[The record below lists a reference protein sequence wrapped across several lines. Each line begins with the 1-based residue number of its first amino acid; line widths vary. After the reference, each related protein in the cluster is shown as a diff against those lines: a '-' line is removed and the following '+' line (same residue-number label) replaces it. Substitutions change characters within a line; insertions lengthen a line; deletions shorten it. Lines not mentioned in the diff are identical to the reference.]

1 MVQGVVFPKKGS
13 VDFDQNQ
20 QNLLHQF
27 LCCAVI
33 RKTLVC
39 LETMSPT
46 TTKKTPVAI
55 FCRVSTINRQDNQR
69 QITELEEYA
78 KSQNYEVVE
87 VVSES
92 ISGRAN
98 ADDREGLHR
107 ILTLANEKK
116 IKKVLVH
123 EVSRIA
129 RRSSIVHKFVEDL
142 HDAGVSLY
150 WHSQRIETLMPSGKK
165 NPAAAIMM
173 ALLSEIAANE
183 VEVLRER
190 ILSGLAE
197 ARRKGIQLGRR
208 KGTSIPPDKLLQKHS
223 DIVRKLKEGH
233 SIRNTASIT
242 RKGFGTVVRVRTV
255 WIKNQHQMAEA
266 A

>member
-33 RKTLVC
+33 RKTLVS
-39 LETMSPT
+39 LVTMSPT
-46 TTKKTPVAI
+46 TTKKIPVAI
-55 FCRVSTINRQDNQR
+55 FCRVSMINRQDNQR
-69 QITELEEYA
+69 QINELEAYA

-142 HDAGVSLY
+142 HETQVSLY

-165 NPAAAIMM
+165 NQAAAIMM

-197 ARRKGIQLGRR
+197 ARRKGVQLGRR
-208 KGTSIPPDKLLQKHS
+208 KGTSIPPATLLQKHS
-223 DIVRKLKEGH
+223 DIVRKLKEGQ
-233 SIRNTASIT
+233 SIRNTAAIT
-242 RKGFGTVVRVRTV
+242 KKGFGTVVRVRNV
-255 WIKNQHQMAEA
+255 WIKNNTA
-266 A
+266 

>member
-1 MVQGVVFPKKGS
+1 
-13 VDFDQNQ
+13 
-20 QNLLHQF
+20 
-27 LCCAVI
+27 
-33 RKTLVC
+33 
-39 LETMSPT
+39 
-46 TTKKTPVAI
+46 VAI
-55 FCRVSTINRQDNQR
+55 FVRVSTINRQDNQR

-87 VVSES
+87 VVAES

-98 ADDREGLHR
+98 ADEREGLHR
-107 ILTLANEKK
+107 ILTLATEKR

-142 HDAGVSLY
+142 HEAGVSLY
-150 WHSQRIETLMPSGKK
+150 WHSQRIETLLPSGKK
-165 NPAAAIMM
+165 NPSAAIMM

-197 ARRKGIQLGRR
+197 TRRKGVQLGRR
-208 KGTSIPPDKLLQKHS
+208 KGTSIPPATLLQKHG
-223 DIVRKLKEGH
+223 DIVRKLKEGQ
-233 SIRNTASIT
+233 SIRNTAAIT
-242 RKGFGTVVRVRTV
+242 KKRFGTVVRVRSV
-255 WIKNQHQMAEA
+255 WISAGGHQKEMQATA
-266 A
+266 